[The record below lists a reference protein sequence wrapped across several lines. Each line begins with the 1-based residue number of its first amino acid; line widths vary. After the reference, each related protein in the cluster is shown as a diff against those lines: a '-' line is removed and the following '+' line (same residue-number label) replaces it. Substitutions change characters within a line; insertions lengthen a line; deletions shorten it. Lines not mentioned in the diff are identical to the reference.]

1 MAQGGGEGPIHC
13 MTFNSI
19 PGLYPLDANH
29 MGKIEAKMYP
39 DVARHPWGTK
49 SPLLLKTT
57 ATLQPLCLT
66 DEETETENLRV
77 LLRLHEELLA

>member
-1 MAQGGGEGPIHC
+1 MGRGEGPTHC
-13 MTFNSI
+13 MTFSSI

-66 DEETETENLRV
+66 DERNRDLENLRV